1 MKSLKIAPVAILHEN
16 DPCDTAKAIEL
27 FWKRRKTAV
36 TKKRELEDIESIIQG
51 IIGNKGR
58 VHVGFGQ
65 VIDQDFETPEAL
77 AEEIDRQIHDNY
89 KLFPVNLLAAEK
101 DDESISRS
109 RYERVWRKLSGLPK
123 GARQY
128 LIDSYAN
135 PVKKHWLVQALGWCV

>member
-1 MKSLKIAPVAILHEN
+1 MLKGVSKKIAFPEYVKSLKIVPVAISYEN

-27 FWKRRKTAV
+27 FEKDVNGSYEKG
-36 TKKRELEDIESIIQG
+36 EFEDIESIIQG

-101 DDESISRS
+101 DDESIT
-109 RYERVWRKLSGLPK
+109 EVVKKEFEEKLSGLPK
-123 GARQY
+123 GGTSV
-128 LIDSYAN
+128 LN
-135 PVKKHWLVQALGWCV
+135 